1 MQKAMMLYAKD
12 RRCYLEWAY
21 TESVREQIKTFCD
34 LLPDPVNEMQLEE
47 YAEILKEIEILFTSW
62 WVPELTV
69 LQIKKYFPKLKIVFY
84 AAGSV
89 QYFARSFLENGVR
102 VVSGWAANGTPVAEY
117 TVAQIILANK
127 GFFQNS
133 IRMRENYDDAR
144 AFSDCF
150 SGNYGAKIGIL
161 GAGAVGSRVISLLRP
176 YQLEVWVYDP
186 YLSEKRAEE
195 LNVTKHSLEEIF
207 EQCDVI
213 SNHVAKLPETE
224 GMINYSLLSRM
235 KSCSTLLN
243 TGRGS
248 QIVEDDLI
256 RVMQEDCTRTAV
268 LDVTDPEPPIE
279 DSLLYGTANIILTTH
294 IAGSMGLEIGRIG
307 QYIADEALRF
317 VRGEPLKYEI
327 TEETLQTMA

>member
-1 MQKAMMLYAKD
+1 MRKAMMLYAKD
-12 RRCYLEWAY
+12 RRCYLERAY
-21 TESVREQIKTFCD
+21 TESVREQIKTFYE
-34 LLPDPVNEMQLEE
+34 LLPDPVNETQLDE
-47 YAEILKEIEILFTSW
+47 YAENARETEALFTSW
-62 WVPELTV
+62 WVPELAAP
-69 LQIKKYFPKLKIVFY
+69 QIKKYFPKLKIIFY

-89 QYFARSFLENGVR
+89 QYFARPFLENGVR

-117 TVAQIILANK
+117 AVAQIILANK

-133 IRMRENYDDAR
+133 ARMRENYDAAR
-144 AFSDCF
+144 TFSDCF

-161 GAGAVGSRVISLLRP
+161 GAGAVGTRVISLLHS

-235 KSCSTLLN
+235 KPCSTLLN

-248 QIVEDDLI
+248 QIAEDDLI
-256 RVMQEDCTRTAV
+256 RAMQEDCTRTAV
-268 LDVTDPEPPIE
+268 LDVTDPEPPLA
-279 DSLLYGTANIILTTH
+279 DSRLYSIPNIMLTTH

-317 VRGEPLKYEI
+317 VQGEPLKYEI
-327 TEETLQTMA
+327 TEETLKTMA